1 MALGGRKT
9 CENCVGREL
18 ELENSLYPLFAKK
31 KKKHRRTSKY
41 YQSLVKPSTNNWI
54 VLDKSS
60 ECQDMDHQVKESKQ
74 QESIDVHSE
83 IRPKVSKTIQN
94 IPIRVK
100 RITDLEQL
108 KNTQL
113 KESPTKFGK
122 LKDFANLPNPDSGL
136 SQDIIRFTSV
146 KDSIKKNLNLK
157 RVTNI
162 KIESNSKDD
171 FADLIKSEGMQ
182 RKLSNGDNSE
192 SSGLIKWLKN
202 DNQLNQS
209 EEGQN
214 PKNTQD
220 LKNQK
225 TLNTLDESPKMV
237 AVHLNI
243 PKKNKRRLS
252 NLQHHFQ
259 KNELKKNKKS
269 ENKQDQEDVQK
280 AILDSLGTLFKW
292 NVLQRKVFLKNKNAI
307 LATCYQPTVF
317 NVLKFDKIIPKILPF
332 TFVSERLNFILK
344 MVIVLNKQV
353 SLYQVVLYLLVVS
366 YFFVYNHLHFEVND
380 QEQAKLYFRVKDENQ
395 GSLNASIDDQVN
407 PTEMANEK
415 NISFKQLEKQTKV
428 TASFQVSNELF
439 EMKEVASKPFAKL
452 FIFLNRLGLENARLL
467 IHKFFQLE
475 HLKIE
480 EAALKF
486 GFKQQLNFDR
496 NFHKIL
502 TKTTENHKKFLK
514 IIRSIKDLGKGFFD
528 LDSLAAFFTK
538 NGGVLRYLTQF
549 QGIQNLL
556 SKRKKGFS
564 PSQVSQ
570 GKDQKIDLTELNMQ
584 PDLVKKRME
593 LALFA
598 YIRKFKNLPTN
609 KDESSNEEKDR
620 KYSFDK

>member
-113 KESPTKFGK
+113 KESPTKLGK